1 MFLALFNLFKA
12 ALIVLIISFNL
23 DPGISSVSLTTA
35 DETIENSLTN
45 NDLQTDVSAENDQA
59 EQIEKLRIWVIV
71 SLVIAFAVL
80 MAFALII
87 QSHREL
93 KKQYSTIHEQQK
105 QLEIQN
111 DNLKT
116 LNQEKNSVIS
126 YVSHDLLTPLV
137 NIEGLAQLIALDKD
151 KLTDDQINYLGKM
164 GEVVNNGK
172 LMIHSML
179 NVNKIEQEL
188 KSVEKEEINLVEL
201 LDEVRLGHKILSDE
215 KEININLATDP
226 ETIILN
232 SDRLYLKQIFAN
244 LISNAIK
251 FSDPKSNINLK
262 IIESEETLSVH
273 VIDEGPGMSD
283 RDKERLFLKY
293 QQLSSRPTGNETS
306 TGLGLAIVKELVDK
320 LNGKIRVVSE
330 LEKGTTF
337 MVEFLK

>member
-1 MFLALFNLFKA
+1 MFLALYKLFK
-12 ALIVLIISFNL
+12 IVLITLFFSIGT
-23 DPGISSVSLTTA
+23 DPVIISVSATVVDNTF
-35 DETIENSLTN
+35 ENTLVN
-45 NDLQTDVSAENDQA
+45 NDLQEDKSAEDDKA

-87 QSHREL
+87 QSHRVL
-93 KKQYSTIHEQQK
+93 KKQYDTIHEQQK

-111 DNLKT
+111 NNLKT

-137 NIEGLAQLIALDKD
+137 NIEGLVQLIVLDKE
-151 KLTDDQINYLGKM
+151 KLSADQINYLAKM

-179 NVNKIEQEL
+179 NVNKIEQEI
-188 KSVEKEEINLVEL
+188 KSLEKEEINLVEL

-215 KEININLATDP
+215 KEIDINLETDL

-232 SDRLYLKQIFAN
+232 SDKLYLKQIFAN

-251 FSDPKSNINLK
+251 YSNPKSSINIK
-262 IIESEETLSVH
+262 ILEGEDTLSVH

-306 TGLGLAIVKELVDK
+306 TGLGLAIVKELVNK
-320 LNGKIRVVSE
+320 LNGKIRVETV

-337 MVEFLK
+337 IVEFLK

>member
-1 MFLALFNLFKA
+1 
-12 ALIVLIISFNL
+12 
-23 DPGISSVSLTTA
+23 
-35 DETIENSLTN
+35 
-45 NDLQTDVSAENDQA
+45 
-59 EQIEKLRIWVIV
+59 
-71 SLVIAFAVL
+71 
-80 MAFALII
+80 
-87 QSHREL
+87 
-93 KKQYSTIHEQQK
+93 
-105 QLEIQN
+105 
-111 DNLKT
+111 
-116 LNQEKNSVIS
+116 
-126 YVSHDLLTPLV
+126 LTPLV

-251 FSDPKSNINLK
+251 YSDPKSNINLK